1 MNADR
6 YQFNSV
12 VRMFAALDEDTANKI
27 ADVINAADMVEQDI
41 NGQALVNTFKHK
53 AAAIERVKRNA
64 APSAE
69 SIRNARI
76 RARLVDIINAMPDD
90 AELTAA
96 DSEATHSAD
105 LDYKSAKAIGV
116 LLSAAVRHGE
126 VQASPYRKTPKV
138 YANVRH
144 TFTKPA
150 PKSKG
155 KATAKQDA

>member
-1 MNADR
+1 MNANR

-12 VRMFAALDEDTANKI
+12 VRMFAALDEDTANKV
-27 ADVINAADMVEQDI
+27 ADVISAARAYGSV
-41 NGQALVNTFKHK
+41 NGTALVNTFKHK

-69 SIRNARI
+69 SIRNARV

-90 AELTAA
+90 AEVTAA
-96 DSEATHSAD
+96 DLEATHAAD
-105 LDYKSAKAIGV
+105 LDHKSAKAIGV
-116 LLSAAVRHGE
+116 LLAAAVRNGE
-126 VQASPYRKTPKV
+126 VQASPYHKAPKV

-150 PKSKG
+150 PKGKG
-155 KATAKQDA
+155 KAKAKQDA